1 MDGGQKGCALLFL
14 PALRIQIWP
23 QAGRGWAG
31 KGASIS
37 SQSENLATNFRGRGE
52 KGERN
57 GSWISTESD
66 LVTKWRE
73 GKCATEKGSWIFF
86 RIRNWDKI

>member
-1 MDGGQKGCALLFL
+1 MLFL

-37 SQSENLATNFRGRGE
+37 SQSENLATNFRGRG
-52 KGERN
+52 GERRKEWFMDIY
-57 GSWISTESD
+57 GIRFGD
-66 LVTKWRE
+66 KIE
-73 GKCATEKGSWIFF
+73 GKEERSEGEKGSE
-86 RIRNWDKI
+86 KSQSHQSHV